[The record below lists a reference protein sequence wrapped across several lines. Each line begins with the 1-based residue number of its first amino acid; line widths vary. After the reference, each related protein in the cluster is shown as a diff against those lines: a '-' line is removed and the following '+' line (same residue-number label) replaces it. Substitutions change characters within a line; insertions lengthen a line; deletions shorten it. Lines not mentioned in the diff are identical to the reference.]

1 MNNTTRTSPMKS
13 QYPNTNLWHS
23 INVALPCIR
32 PAFAPSFNVGFRSYH
47 GQPPAPC

>member
-1 MNNTTRTSPMKS
+1 MTTTTQKSLMKS

-32 PAFAPSFNVGFRSYH
+32 PAIAPSFSVGFRSYH
-47 GQPPAPC
+47 GHPPDSC